1 VNHAQDARATPS
13 ELHPRRRKV
22 VVNFRVH
29 QMRFACPGCSPIN
42 SSRLSCSQPF
52 ALPGHQSQQHFSLLC
67 FRTGCQPVQIFEKM
81 SGSEQAEQPMLQT
94 SREVAMKKFLFRL
107 PIIFA
112 LVFAAALPVLADT
125 IRLKDGSVIRG
136 QIVSFRNEQ
145 FTILVGSGTR
155 GRKSRITV
163 YMEDVES
170 IEFDGAPA
178 DEASNTSTAPSQPPY
193 QPPVNP
199 RPSNPPPTQQPN
211 PTSPNPTFFNVNVRV
226 RADNS
231 SNGWTNSGLVVRRG
245 QRLRINATGR
255 VNLGNKG
262 FANADGLPNV
272 QDREKLMRN
281 QPTGGL
287 IAVIGDDN
295 DDFIFI
301 GSSRDFVAQ
310 RDGVLFLGVNE
321 GNLADNSG
329 TFEVVIEAEAGGG
342 N

>member
-1 VNHAQDARATPS
+1 MKRFFFRP
-13 ELHPRRRKV
+13 LMIV
-22 VVNFRVH
+22 V
-29 QMRFACPGCSPIN
+29 
-42 SSRLSCSQPF
+42 L
-52 ALPGHQSQQHFSLLC
+52 ALG
-67 FRTGCQPVQIFEKM
+67 M
-81 SGSEQAEQPMLQT
+81 S
-94 SREVAMKKFLFRL
+94 V
-107 PIIFA
+107 
-112 LVFAAALPVLADT
+112 PVLADT

-136 QIVSFRNEQ
+136 EIVSFKNEQ

-170 IEFDGAPA
+170 IEFDGAGTE
-178 DEASNTSTAPSQPPY
+178 EASNNSNTNTQPSY
-193 QPPVNP
+193 QPPPTNT
-199 RPSNPPPTQQPN
+199 RPSNPSPQPT
-211 PTSPNPTFFNVNVRV
+211 PTNTSSNPTFFPVNVRV

-245 QRLRINATGR
+245 QRLRINASGR
-255 VNLGNKG
+255 VSLGN
-262 FANADGLPNV
+262 NRVSTPDGLPSI
-272 QDREKLMRN
+272 QDRDKLMRN

-295 DDFIFI
+295 DDFIFV

-321 GNLADNSG
+321 GNLSDNSG
-329 TFEVVIEAEAGGG
+329 TFDIVIEAEAGGG